1 MKITATTTKI
11 ILFLDFT
18 VALILTAFVVY
29 GVFKGVDTTPI
40 TILSGLWDAQ
50 LGLVISAYF
59 RKSGNEN
66 RSKHAMKL
74 VRDLAK
80 EYGIENVVN
89 LAQVILKD

>member
-11 ILFLDFT
+11 ILFVDFT
-18 VALILTAFVVY
+18 VAIILTAFVVY
-29 GVFKGVDTTPI
+29 GVFHSVDTTSI
-40 TILSGLWDAQ
+40 TVVSALWDAQ
-50 LGLVISAYF
+50 LGLVIGAYF
-59 RKSGNEN
+59 WKSKNEN

-80 EYGIENVVN
+80 EYGMENVVN

>member
-11 ILFLDFT
+11 ILFVECT
-18 VALILTAFVVY
+18 VAIILTACVVY
-29 GVFKGVDTTPI
+29 GVFHSVDTTPI
-40 TILSGLWDAQ
+40 TIVSALWDAQ
-50 LGLVISAYF
+50 LGLVIGAYF
-59 RKSGNEN
+59 RKSENEN

-80 EYGIENVVN
+80 EYGMENVVN

>member
-11 ILFLDFT
+11 ILFIDIVMAIT
-18 VALILTAFVVY
+18 LTGIVIY
-29 GVFKGVDTTPI
+29 GVFRGVDTTPI